1 MDPAE
6 SDVLGDPYNDRI
18 RSRGGR
24 HSHQPSGAACDAVGG
39 PHAHTFWYSGLGAAP
54 RRSLRS
60 APELVGIRPNFS
72 DRRKLLDGC
81 RFKSLLEAGIEL
93 HLAKIRT
100 TKVLS

>member
-6 SDVLGDPYNDRI
+6 SDVLGDRYNDRI

-39 PHAHTFWYSGLGAAP
+39 PHAHTVWYSGLGAAP
-54 RRSLRS
+54 RRSPRS
-60 APELVGIRPNFS
+60 APELVRIRPDLFNH
-72 DRRKLLDGC
+72 RKLLDGR

-93 HLAKIRT
+93 GLREN
-100 TKVLS
+100 